1 MGQDHGAAMN
11 RILPGVR
18 TIVFA
23 AVLLAHCPGSAAFA
37 QLAGQPGAFARL
49 GFGAR
54 GMAMGNAMSAVPTG
68 DMSSYYNPALL
79 PFAATRSGSASMGIL
94 SLDRSLNFLS
104 YAMPLP
110 PKAGLAINVINAG
123 VSNIDG
129 RDGDGEQTG
138 ALRTSENQV
147 FLGFAIRFSPVFSA
161 GVNVKLQYYHLYTD
175 VTSTTVGFDF
185 GAFYMVT
192 PELGAAVTVRNVN
205 SRYKWDT
212 GPLLGQRG
220 QTSEDAFPRIY
231 TAGLSYQLGDSLGVI
246 DAEIEFSNKET
257 VLARAGVEMTIL
269 PEFSARAGIDR
280 IDLKEKGNGVKPSV
294 GFTFRKSLGGWT
306 PAVHYA
312 FIIEPFSPTDMH
324 IITVSVAF

>member
-1 MGQDHGAAMN
+1 MN
-11 RILPGVR
+11 RIRPGVH
-18 TIVFA
+18 TVVVV
-23 AVLLAHCPGSAAFA
+23 AVLVAHCIGSVTFA
-37 QLAGQPGAFARL
+37 QLAGQPGAFARM

-54 GMAMGNAMSAVPTG
+54 GMAMGNAMSAVTSG
-68 DMSSYYNPALL
+68 DLASYYNPALL

-138 ALRTSENQV
+138 ALRTSENLV
-147 FLGFAIRFSPVFSA
+147 SLGFAIRFSPVFSA
-161 GVNVKLQYYHLYTD
+161 GVNVKLLYYHLYTD
-175 VTSTTVGFDF
+175 VSSTTVGFDF

-212 GPLLGQRG
+212 GPLFGQSG
-220 QTSEDAFPRIY
+220 QSSEEAFPQMY
-231 TAGLSYQLGDSLGVI
+231 TAGLSYQLDDSLGVV
-246 DAEIEFSNKET
+246 DAEVEFSNKET
-257 VLARAGVEMTIL
+257 ILARAGVEVTIL

-280 IDLKEKGNGVKPSV
+280 IDLKKKGNGIKPSF
-294 GFTFRKSLGGWT
+294 GFTFRKPLGGWT

-312 FIIEPFSPTDMH
+312 FIIEPFAPTDMH